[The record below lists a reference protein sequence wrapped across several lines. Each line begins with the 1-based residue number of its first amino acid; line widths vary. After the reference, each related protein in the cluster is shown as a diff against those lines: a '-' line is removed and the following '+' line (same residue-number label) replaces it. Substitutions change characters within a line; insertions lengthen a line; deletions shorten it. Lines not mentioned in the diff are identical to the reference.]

1 MNFIKRYLE
10 NDQLTKNERIVAQ
23 YIIEHPNEF
32 LEQTTREISKEIFVS
47 PAVITRFARKVGMN
61 SMHDLQ
67 MRVVQELTMQEDKA
81 ISDEIPVKEND
92 TSFQL
97 IDKISRISATAI
109 AETKNE
115 LDYRLLD
122 EVARIIMNAEQVDIY
137 GSGLNYHIASEFAYM
152 LSRIE
157 KKVTVP
163 ESTNTRY
170 NQAMLSNEKHV
181 AIVLSHTGNTKQY
194 EELLRNIRKKKT
206 KIVILTGYFSSKLA
220 QLSDYK
226 IYVMPGRKFSDM
238 GPIFFSE
245 STKYVLNVL
254 FSILF
259 TKNYKTN
266 VERSSEYARMANY
279 ENEVRDK
286 TQEKKEEGK

>member
-1 MNFIKRYLE
+1 MKFIKRYLE
-10 NDQLTKNERIVAQ
+10 SGQLTKNEKIVAH
-23 YIIEHPNEF
+23 YILDHPNEF
-32 LEQTTREISKEIFVS
+32 LKQTTRELSKQLFVS
-47 PAVITRFARKVGMN
+47 PAAITRFTHKIGMEN
-61 SMHDLQ
+61 LSELQ
-67 MRVVQELTMQEDKA
+67 TRIIKELSLQEHEKIT
-81 ISDEIPVKEND
+81 DESPVKEND
-92 TSFQL
+92 TSYQL
-97 IDKISRISATAI
+97 IDKVSRITSTAI
-109 AETKNE
+109 SETKKE
-115 LDYRLLD
+115 LDFSLLD
-122 EVARIIMNAEQVDIY
+122 EIARIILNAEQVDIY
-137 GSGLNYHIASEFAYM
+137 GSGLNYHIACEFAYM

-163 ESTNTRY
+163 ESSNTRY
-170 NQAMLSNEKHV
+170 NQAMLSNENHV

-194 EELLRNIRKKKT
+194 NELLRNIRKKKT

-266 VERSSEYARMANY
+266 VQRSSEYAKMANY
-279 ENEVRDK
+279 ETEVRD
-286 TQEKKEEGK
+286 EGNNRKRK